1 MKLNYKVV
9 GKNDIDHIEEC
20 FFENRGIENPKE
32 YKNLNESCVIDYKNL
47 DNINEAVEMFVE
59 NVCKKVHIVVDC
71 DADGITSAAIMYNYI
86 KTNYSNTPTYSLHD
100 GKEHGLSP
108 DIMRQIPKDTEFLII
123 PDAGTNDVE
132 QCKRLSERNIKL
144 LILDHHEKEEDNP
157 YAVVVNNQISENYF
171 NKEFC
176 GAGIVYKFLKAV
188 DDAEWFDSADN
199 YLDLVALGNISDVM
213 DMRSYETR
221 YLTQKGLQNIK
232 SPAFKA
238 FLANRQEQFE
248 RGITINNIAF
258 YITPSINAICRV
270 GTDEEKSTLFK
281 AFTGEFEQFVY
292 KPRKNSPERN
302 ETIYERAAR
311 YADNA
316 KKRQSN
322 AVERLLVELKA
333 QVEQYQVYKNAVMF
347 VKIDPEVS
355 STFTGLVAMK
365 LADLYK
371 RPCLVLHKQGD
382 MYTGSGRNFDCSSI
396 SDLKS
401 TLKSIGLFDYCKGHK
416 NAFGTGIKQKNIK
429 QSVDELNRLYPSTE
443 PEIVVDFSVDNED
456 LSMDMIFKINDLK
469 ACYGTGMREPSLLV
483 TNILLSKKDC
493 TLMGTYENSWKFIR
507 EDNVEFVKF
516 RIDED
521 DPVKAWFKS
530 DGDTDLKITAYG
542 KVGINAFRG
551 LLTPQIIIDRYEVNN
566 PT

>member
-1 MKLNYKVV
+1 MKIKYKVI
-9 GKNDIDHIEEC
+9 GKNDINHIEEC
-20 FFENRGIENPKE
+20 FFENRGVENPQE

-47 DNINEAVEMFVE
+47 NDIDQAVEMFVE
-59 NVCKKVHIVVDC
+59 NVHKKIHIVVDC

-86 KTNYSNTPTYSLHD
+86 KTNYGNTPTYSLHD
-100 GKEHGLSP
+100 GKEHGLSH
-108 DIMRQIPKDTEFLII
+108 DIMRQIPEDTEFLII

-132 QCKRLSERNIKL
+132 QCKQLSEKGIKI
-144 LILDHHEKEEDNP
+144 LILDHHLKEEDNP
-157 YAVVVNNQISENYF
+157 YAVVVNNQISENYS

-248 RGITINNIAF
+248 RGITVNDIAF
-258 YITPSINAICRV
+258 YITPPINAICRV
-270 GTDEEKSTLFK
+270 GSEDDKNTLFR
-281 AFTGEFEQFVY
+281 AFAGEFETFVY

-311 YADNA
+311 FADNA

-322 AVERLLVELKA
+322 AVDKILIDLRV
-333 QVEQYQVYKNAVMF
+333 QVEHFQVYENAVMF

-355 STFTGLVAMK
+355 SVFTGLLAMK

-371 RPCLVLHKQGD
+371 RPCLVLHKKDD
-382 MYTGSGRNFDCSSI
+382 MYTGSGRNFDCSAI
-396 SDLKS
+396 SDLKAALES
-401 TLKSIGLFDYCKGHK
+401 TELFDYCKGHE

-429 QSVDELNRLYPSTE
+429 KSVDELNKLYPSAE
-443 PEIVVDFSVDNED
+443 PEMVVDFSVDNDD

-469 ACYGTGMREPSLLV
+469 SYYGTGMREPSLLV
-483 TNILLSKKDC
+483 TNITLSKKNC
-493 TLMGTYENSWKFIR
+493 TLMGAYETSWKLVHN
-507 EDNVEFVKF
+507 DNVEFVKF

-521 DPVKAWFKS
+521 DLVKAWLKS
-530 DGDTDLKITAYG
+530 DNNKDLKITAYG
-542 KVGINAFRG
+542 KAGINAFRG
-551 LLTPQIIIDRYEVNN
+551 LLTPQIIIDRYEVIV
-566 PT
+566 